1 VNFNPFAWSTTA
13 ARAGWYSTE
22 QKTNPLLE
30 PVDGDEIDDLVNW
43 QIEKGKGNWK

>member
-1 VNFNPFAWSTTA
+1 MSASPNDLRPTLFD
-13 ARAGWYSTE
+13 
-22 QKTNPLLE
+22 